1 METKF
6 KRLNFFANQVK
17 FTLPMSLSQKDKA
30 LSCEISRFDKRQNPH
45 LNASLHAANET
56 STDKIIIFKKAIVA
70 PFVEFASILK
80 KSGNF
85 LETKFKRLN
94 FFANQVK
101 FTLPMSLS
109 QKDKALSCGISRF
122 DKSRTHLSHKI

>member
-1 METKF
+1 
-6 KRLNFFANQVK
+6 
-17 FTLPMSLSQKDKA
+17 MSLSQKDKA
-30 LSCEISRFDKRQNPH
+30 LSCEISRFDKRQKPH